1 MYNRIMNIS
10 YLKNKYHEAFIV
22 DPSDLGNPILTKIYK
37 RVSGN
42 LKIMPFIYLVPISIA
57 IIFTVSLLF
66 NFSIVRIATL
76 LQNGF

>member
-1 MYNRIMNIS
+1 MNLP

-37 RVSGN
+37 RISGN
-42 LKIMPFIYLVPISIA
+42 LKIMPFIYLIPLSVG
-57 IIFTVSLLF
+57 IIFIFSLVF

>member
-1 MYNRIMNIS
+1 MS
-10 YLKNKYHEAFIV
+10 LTYLKHKYHEAFIV

-37 RVSGN
+37 KVSGN

-57 IIFTVSLLF
+57 IIFIISLLF